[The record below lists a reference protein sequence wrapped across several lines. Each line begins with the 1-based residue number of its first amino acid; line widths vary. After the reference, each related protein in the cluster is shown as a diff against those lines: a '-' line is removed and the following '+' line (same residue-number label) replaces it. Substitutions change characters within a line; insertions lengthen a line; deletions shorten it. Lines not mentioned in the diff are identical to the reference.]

1 MQKIHDCIPKTCD
14 SYAISVIYSC
24 VYIDYSASQPTVL
37 YDVWRE
43 LKQATGNKTI
53 IAISPGHN
61 ATPGSGSSTL
71 PGINYNRTTYSAHIV
86 PAGFLI

>member
-1 MQKIHDCIPKTCD
+1 MIVFRKLVIAMP
-14 SYAISVIYSC
+14 SVLFILVSTS
-24 VYIDYSASQPTVL
+24 ITQPVNPQVL